1 MTLEEPPGRIPDQ
14 GTVVPEPATP
24 NRLPISVGPNSGP
37 CYGQV
42 HDQHEGGSTM
52 LKSRAAAVGVGSVAL
67 ALGATI
73 GFAGTASAATPQGV
87 CGSGY
92 TVRASKDL
100 GAGPNARVY
109 LLRNGTTACVVTF
122 KTGSS
127 VGNTVEIGAW
137 IGDASGYSNADV
149 GKYGTYA
156 GPIKLNSSCVYWGG
170 HYGSSSWYDKT
181 GC

>member
-1 MTLEEPPGRIPDQ
+1 MIKIGKRT
-14 GTVVPEPATP
+14 
-24 NRLPISVGPNSGP
+24 
-37 CYGQV
+37 
-42 HDQHEGGSTM
+42 TM
-52 LKSRAAAVGVGSVAL
+52 PKSRIAAVGVTSMAL

-92 TVRASKDL
+92 TVRGSHTL
-100 GAGPNARVY
+100 GSGPNATVY
-109 LLRNGTTACVVTF
+109 LLRNGTNACVVTL

-127 VGNTVEIGAW
+127 IGNTVEIGAW
-137 IGDASGYSNADV
+137 IGAADGYSNADV

-181 GC
+181 PC